1 MMKYI
6 FLFSIPFLLSAQDFG
21 FSKSHMDLKAGPCQ
35 DFYRYA
41 CGTWLD
47 KNPVPAD
54 RSLFH
59 RAAQMAE
66 RNQTILRDIL
76 ETSAA
81 KSGEQMGDYWSSCI
95 DEKGVEAKAAG
106 PLKPVLERIA
116 GLPDKTSIAAELA
129 RLHLIG
135 SPAFFTTGVLEDQ
148 KDTSKYLF
156 RADQGG
162 LGLPDRDY
170 YTKTDAKSE
179 EIRKGYVAHISR
191 MFQLTGDSQET
202 ASRKAESI
210 LTLETEL
217 AKVSMDRVTRRDPNK
232 TYNKKT
238 VSELAA
244 LTPSFNWDVYLS
256 GSQLK
261 SKVQDLNVAVPD
273 FFKGLEQVLST
284 TSLDT
289 LKTYMTWGYLRM
301 SAPVLSSAFVNEN
314 FNFFGR
320 TLSGQKELQP
330 RWKRCVAA
338 VDSDLGESLGKKY
351 VELTFGKEGKDKML
365 AMVHNLEIALRK
377 DIEQLDWMTPT
388 TKKGAL
394 EKLQAITNKIGYPE
408 KWKDYSSIKITRD
421 DFLGNSQRSNTFARE
436 FNLNKLGKSQ
446 DKSEWVMTPPTV
458 NAYYHPLQNNIN
470 FPAGILQPPFFD
482 KTKDDA
488 VNYGAIGMV
497 IGHELTHGFDDSG
510 RRFDAKGN
518 VTDWWTAEDGKA
530 FEERASCIDKQYS
543 EYTAIGDVKLNG
555 KLTLGENV
563 ADHGGLR
570 IAYLALHEAL
580 KTQSK
585 ESIDGFTA
593 DQRFFLGY
601 AQINCANVA
610 DERAR
615 MLALTDPH
623 SPGKYRVN
631 GVLSNMPEFQS
642 AFGCKAD
649 QPMVRA
655 NACRVW

>member
-1 MMKYI
+1 M
-6 FLFSIPFLLSAQDFG
+6 LQ
-21 FSKSHMDLKAGPCQ
+21 
-35 DFYRYA
+35 
-41 CGTWLD
+41 
-47 KNPVPAD
+47 
-54 RSLFH
+54 
-59 RAAQMAE
+59 
-66 RNQTILRDIL
+66 
-76 ETSAA
+76 
-81 KSGEQMGDYWSSCI
+81 
-95 DEKGVEAKAAG
+95 
-106 PLKPVLERIA
+106 RIT
-116 GLPDKTSIAAELA
+116 GLPDKASIAAEVA
-129 RLHLIG
+129 RLHAIG
-135 SPAFFTTGVLEDQ
+135 SPAFFTSGVLEDQ

-170 YTKTDAKSE
+170 YTKTDTKSVD
-179 EIRKGYVAHISR
+179 IRKAYVAHIAR
-191 MFQLTGDSQET
+191 TFELTGDSAET
-202 ASRKAESI
+202 SSRKAESI
-210 LTLETEL
+210 LALETEL

-244 LTPSFNWDVYLS
+244 LTPSFNWDVYLA

-261 SKVQDLNVAVPD
+261 GKVQDLNVAVPD
-273 FFKGLEQVLST
+273 FFKGFEQVLST
-284 TSLDT
+284 TPLDT

-301 SAPVLSSAFVNEN
+301 SGPVLSSAFVNEN
-314 FNFFGR
+314 FNFFGS
-320 TLSGQKELQP
+320 TLAGQKELQP

-338 VDSDLGESLGKKY
+338 VDSDLGEALGKKY

-377 DIEQLDWMTPT
+377 DIEQIDWMTPT
-388 TKKGAL
+388 TKKRAL

-408 KWKDYSSIKITRD
+408 KWKDYSSIRITRD

-436 FNLNKLGKSQ
+436 FNLNKLGQSQ

-518 VTDWWTAEDGKA
+518 VTDWWTAEDAKA
-530 FEERASCIDKQYS
+530 FEERASCVEKQYS
-543 EYTAIGDVKLNG
+543 DYIAIGDVKLNG

-580 KTQSK
+580 KAQSK
-585 ESIDGFTA
+585 NDTIDGFTP

-601 AQINCANVA
+601 AQVNCANVT

-615 MLALTDPH
+615 MLAVTDPH